1 MRNER
6 ILFAIAIA
14 LAVISS
20 VATAAPQ
27 KDKPHGT
34 APGVGQPVSVGAAN
48 GAAAADPLFMM
59 LDTDGDGVI
68 SAKELHKAVAAI
80 KEADTDQDGNITWAE
95 IVARSGA
102 IAAAANGQG
111 EITSGMASG
120 GGIGMGGDSQAMGRF
135 MQYDKNHDGKV
146 TVDEVPASMR
156 DWDQNHDGVIDAR
169 EARNRRAHG
178 WAIVAMR
185 FLDAA
190 WSGAR
195 MAPAK
200 CRAAILPERRKERS
214 KRSMGRF
221 AARAF

>member
-1 MRNER
+1 MRNAQC
-6 ILFAIAIA
+6 LFAAAIA
-14 LAVISS
+14 LAVFSN

-27 KDKPHGT
+27 KDKTHGA
-34 APGVGQPVSVGAAN
+34 APGVGSSVGAGAAN
-48 GAAAADPLFMM
+48 GAAATDPLFVMI
-59 LDTDGDGVI
+59 DADGDGVI

-80 KEADTDQDGNITWAE
+80 KEADTDKDGNITWAE

-169 EARNRRAHG
+169 EMEIAVRRMG
-178 WAIVAMR
+178 DR
-185 FLDAA
+185 
-190 WSGAR
+190 GN
-195 MAPAK
+195 
-200 CRAAILPERRKERS
+200 AIL
-214 KRSMGRF
+214 GRGLVGGQNG
-221 AARAF
+221 AGKMPGGNPAGPTQGAK